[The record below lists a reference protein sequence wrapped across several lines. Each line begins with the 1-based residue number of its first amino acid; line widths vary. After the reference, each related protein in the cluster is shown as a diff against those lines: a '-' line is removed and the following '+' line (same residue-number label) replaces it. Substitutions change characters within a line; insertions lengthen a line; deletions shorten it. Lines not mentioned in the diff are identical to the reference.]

1 MHINHVLK
9 NADMQNTLKSIMVFK
24 YLFLYSFKGGV
35 NQGEATS
42 RLFMRVKRHEPMKN
56 PFLQIFADVSK
67 NLVTS
72 YGFLGWNFFQEVL
85 VHVHAKGFSKGPSGT
100 VLFRVGVNLP
110 PPPSTND
117 SVTTTLHE

>member
-1 MHINHVLK
+1 
-9 NADMQNTLKSIMVFK
+9 MQKTLKSIMVFK

-72 YGFLGWNFFQEVL
+72 YGFWGGIFVKRCWSMSMPKDL
-85 VHVHAKGFSKGPSGT
+85 AKGQVEQCFLRWG
-100 VLFRVGVNLP
+100 
-110 PPPSTND
+110 
-117 SVTTTLHE
+117 

>member
-1 MHINHVLK
+1 
-9 NADMQNTLKSIMVFK
+9 MQKTLKSIMVFK
-24 YLFLYSFKGGV
+24 YLFLYSFKRGI

-72 YGFLGWNFFQEVL
+72 YGFGVEFFSRGV
-85 VHVHAKGFSKGPSGT
+85 GPCPCQ
-100 VLFRVGVNLP
+100 RI
-110 PPPSTND
+110 
-117 SVTTTLHE
+117 